1 VAPESR
7 TQGPVCVVCATKAME
22 PEFQWSSYHLKNSL
36 KAPEE
41 AIDKVRE
48 TTLKDGEKNPKKK
61 KSNELQSGRA
71 AMDNN
76 RVGQ

>member
-1 VAPESR
+1 
-7 TQGPVCVVCATKAME
+7 
-22 PEFQWSSYHLKNSL
+22 L